1 MQRFTRRSLVF
12 LSGLLLAV
20 GVQRVR
26 GVPSS
31 GNISSEARSSSQ
43 NQIHQYER
51 ASAPQPMAEQVPAPQ
66 LESAESSLSN
76 SRGERARVVPPASP
90 SVNSSSRED
99 LLRAIQAAAREG
111 SSRSL
116 ERLNG
121 KALANLPEYHQE
133 VLPILKKET
142 LQVLL
147 RRFSESDWT
156 DWPRSSFVLE
166 GSPTPA
172 RTYVNDVFIV
182 NEDVGRFLETA
193 ALLLYV
199 SYSSAAEGKI
209 IQPEKALERVFSQS
223 DRLMAYRSA
232 KSIAPREMLDPEILS
247 LPFVKERLKQI
258 QSSLVMRYIRAH
270 PNDYSL
276 LFDLLAQLPNET
288 VSSEVNDALADLL
301 QRFSLEA
308 SAQFRRE
315 ILDKILSGHSI
326 AERSRSDA
334 RVSRSLA
341 HLFLMGVVDALEVG
355 DMRRADLYL
364 DESYSFDP
372 HLPAQDM
379 VAEAIREANSKALL
393 KAKDEKSTS
402 KEVSSE
408 GGGLLA
414 EVEKSKPLRD
424 ESSFDLLSDST
435 GSGKTKKSSSGTF
448 LERLVTTLFLAL
460 VALLTIGGTVLYV
473 LYRRGLKSA
482 GPLEDDGPPSG
493 SRERITATSAS
504 EVSFG
509 ATSSDKKAESDEAPR
524 TPQAARAQLRAA
536 SLGG

>member
-232 KSIAPREMLDPEILS
+232 KSIAPREMLDPEIL
-247 LPFVKERLKQI
+247 
-258 QSSLVMRYIRAH
+258 
-270 PNDYSL
+270 
-276 LFDLLAQLPNET
+276 
-288 VSSEVNDALADLL
+288 
-301 QRFSLEA
+301 
-308 SAQFRRE
+308 
-315 ILDKILSGHSI
+315 
-326 AERSRSDA
+326 
-334 RVSRSLA
+334 
-341 HLFLMGVVDALEVG
+341 
-355 DMRRADLYL
+355 
-364 DESYSFDP
+364 
-372 HLPAQDM
+372 
-379 VAEAIREANSKALL
+379 
-393 KAKDEKSTS
+393 
-402 KEVSSE
+402 
-408 GGGLLA
+408 
-414 EVEKSKPLRD
+414 
-424 ESSFDLLSDST
+424 
-435 GSGKTKKSSSGTF
+435 
-448 LERLVTTLFLAL
+448 
-460 VALLTIGGTVLYV
+460 
-473 LYRRGLKSA
+473 
-482 GPLEDDGPPSG
+482 
-493 SRERITATSAS
+493 
-504 EVSFG
+504 
-509 ATSSDKKAESDEAPR
+509 
-524 TPQAARAQLRAA
+524 
-536 SLGG
+536 